1 VIEMAEEKCL
11 NCGTPVEIKTGET
24 RTEAILCEE
33 CKEPCKHEY
42 YFENKR
48 TGKKWCAGC
57 GKVLQKE
64 KGIEMTELEEVYYK
78 GYKSAILGIEADVER
93 ELDLELKRL
102 TRFQQ
107 EAKGTEAWELYDTQ
121 IDELLEAWEIMRD
134 IIKTRKKQ
142 MEEAV

>member
-1 VIEMAEEKCL
+1 
-11 NCGTPVEIKTGET
+11 
-24 RTEAILCEE
+24 
-33 CKEPCKHEY
+33 
-42 YFENKR
+42 
-48 TGKKWCAGC
+48 
-57 GKVLQKE
+57 
-64 KGIEMTELEEVYYK
+64 MTELEEVYYK